1 VRQYW
6 VLVQPVIRLDGPLP
20 HAETTRLRRRSR
32 PVRPRG
38 GAALIAAFARRGAIL
53 LVGLVG
59 LLLLPRAALAGDVPG
74 PVGAA
79 KTPAPATKPT
89 GPRVAIL
96 EMALEGEGAAPAMAM
111 QLQDGFVL
119 GLLRAGIDVID
130 SADVDKRLAGSPE
143 LKGCD
148 SSPCLKKAGQLLAA
162 RYALRVKV
170 ALSGNSYTMT
180 TRLFSTEGAAPAAL
194 PIATL
199 SRSCIVCT
207 VGEARDAMIKLAD
220 GMRARIETESAPAA
234 APPMAS
240 EGGGSRLGPLA
251 ALAAGVA
258 AVALGAAV
266 VSAAGPGDKGQAALG
281 GTFVGAGL
289 TTSAVA
295 LFLALRSP
303 DPTAAAKTAL
313 SEGLWTF

>member
-1 VRQYW
+1 VTCPAGRNTLRIEPAPRSIVIDVVAIV
-6 VLVQPVIRLDGPLP
+6 VLGSILGLVVGPVLGPVASA
-20 HAETTRLRRRSR
+20 HAANPPAPSTPAIPA
-32 PVRPRG
+32 PVPAG
-38 GAALIAAFARRGAIL
+38 KPSSGKDAAAAPGAI
-53 LVGLVG
+53 
-59 LLLLPRAALAGDVPG
+59 
-74 PVGAA
+74 
-79 KTPAPATKPT
+79 KPT
-89 GPRVAIL
+89 GPRVAII

-119 GLLRAGIDVID
+119 GLLRSGIDVID
-130 SADVDKRLAGSPE
+130 SADVDKRLAASPE

-220 GMRARIETESAPAA
+220 GMRARIETETTPLAPV
-234 APPMAS
+234 PPPPES
-240 EGGGSRLGPLA
+240 NGSRLGPLT

-258 AVALGAAV
+258 AVALGAAMI
-266 VSAAGPGDKGQAALG
+266 SAAGAGDKGQSALG

-303 DPTAAAKTAL
+303 DPSAAVKTAL
-313 SEGLWTF
+313 SGPGWTF

>member
-1 VRQYW
+1 VPRLRPLRSQAIAQLSAG
-6 VLVQPVIRLDGPLP
+6 VLAIRLLALLAGARSAQAAPPAAPVPPATTSKPTVSEGRPAGKDTPLP
-20 HAETTRLRRRSR
+20 
-32 PVRPRG
+32 P
-38 GAALIAAFARRGAIL
+38 GAA
-53 LVGLVG
+53 
-59 LLLLPRAALAGDVPG
+59 
-74 PVGAA
+74 
-79 KTPAPATKPT
+79 KPT

-119 GLLRAGIDVID
+119 GLLRSGIDVID
-130 SADVDKRLAGSPE
+130 SADVDKKLVGSPE

-148 SSPCLKKAGQLLAA
+148 SSPCLKKAGQLLGA

-220 GMRARIETESAPAA
+220 GMRARIETESAALPAPPPAA
-234 APPMAS
+234 DT
-240 EGGGSRLGPLA
+240 GGSRLWPLT
-251 ALAAGVA
+251 ALAAGVVA
-258 AVALGAAV
+258 IALGAAV
-266 VSAAGPGDKGQAALG
+266 VSSAGPGDKSQAAMG

-303 DPTAAAKTAL
+303 DPTAPVKTAL
-313 SEGLWTF
+313 SGPAWTFW

>member
-1 VRQYW
+1 MLLA
-6 VLVQPVIRLDGPLP
+6 VLASLLTLALGLGRPTQAQAADPAPVPQALPSGP
-20 HAETTRLRRRSR
+20 
-32 PVRPRG
+32 
-38 GAALIAAFARRGAIL
+38 
-53 LVGLVG
+53 
-59 LLLLPRAALAGDVPG
+59 
-74 PVGAA
+74 A
-79 KTPAPATKPT
+79 KTSAAPPGKAT

-119 GLLRAGIDVID
+119 GLLRAGIDVVD
-130 SADVDKRLAGSPE
+130 SADADKRLAGSPE

-148 SSPCLKKAGQLLAA
+148 SSPCLKKAGQLLGA

-194 PIATL
+194 PVATL

-220 GMRARIETESAPAA
+220 GMRARIETETAA
-234 APPMAS
+234 LAPPPPPS
-240 EGGGSRLGPLA
+240 DSGGFRLGPLT
-251 ALAAGVA
+251 ALAAGVV
-258 AVALGAAV
+258 AVALGAAL
-266 VSAAGPGDKGQAALG
+266 VSAADADGKGQAALG

-303 DPTAAAKTAL
+303 DPSAPAKTAL
-313 SEGLWTF
+313 QGGLWTF

>member
-1 VRQYW
+1 VTRPDGRNFLRIDRALRSI
-6 VLVQPVIRLDGPLP
+6 VIDRAAAIDLVVI
-20 HAETTRLRRRSR
+20 A
-32 PVRPRG
+32 VC
-38 GAALIAAFARRGAIL
+38 
-53 LVGLVG
+53 GLVLG
-59 LLLLPRAALAGDVPG
+59 FPASAHAANPPA
-74 PVGAA
+74 
-79 KTPAPATKPT
+79 TAPAATAPAVKPTAGKDALGPNKPT
-89 GPRVAIL
+89 GPRVAII

-119 GLLRAGIDVID
+119 GLLRSGIDVID
-130 SADVDKRLAGSPE
+130 SADVDKRLAASPE

-199 SRSCIVCT
+199 SRNCIVCT

-220 GMRARIETESAPAA
+220 GMRARIETESTPLTA
-234 APPMAS
+234 APPPPES
-240 EGGGSRLGPLA
+240 GGSRLGPLT

-258 AVALGAAV
+258 AVALGAAMI
-266 VSAAGPGDKGQAALG
+266 SAAGAGDKGQSALG

-303 DPTAAAKTAL
+303 DPSAAVKTAL
-313 SEGLWTF
+313 SGRPWTF